1 MDGSLKYVSSGEKFV
16 ISVSAND
23 DIFMRAGI
31 SDSKPTGT
39 SWVNVIGK
47 LKVVDARSSN
57 EIWGVNA
64 ANDIFH
70 A

>member
-1 MDGSLKYVSSGEKFV
+1 MKYVSSGEKFV

-23 DIFMRAGI
+23 DVFMRAGI

-39 SWVNVIGK
+39 SWVKLNGR
-47 LKVVDARSSN
+47 LKVVDALSSN
-57 EIWGVNA
+57 QIWGVNA
-64 ANDIFH
+64 DNNIFH

>member
-39 SWVNVIGK
+39 SWVKLNGR
-47 LKVVDARSSN
+47 LKVVDALSSN

-64 ANDIFH
+64 DNYIYH

>member
-1 MDGSLKYVSSGEKFV
+1 MKYVSSGEKFMNGV
-16 ISVSAND
+16 NAND
-23 DIFMRAGI
+23 EIFMRAGI

-39 SWVNVIGK
+39 SWVKLNGR
-47 LKVVDARSSN
+47 LKVVDALSSN

-64 ANDIFH
+64 DNYIYH

>member
-1 MDGSLKYVSSGEKFV
+1 MKYVSSGEKFMIGV
-16 ISVSAND
+16 NAND
-23 DIFMRAGI
+23 EIFTRAGI

-39 SWVNVIGK
+39 SWVKLNGR
-47 LKVVDARSSN
+47 LKVVDALSSN

-64 ANDIFH
+64 DNYIYH